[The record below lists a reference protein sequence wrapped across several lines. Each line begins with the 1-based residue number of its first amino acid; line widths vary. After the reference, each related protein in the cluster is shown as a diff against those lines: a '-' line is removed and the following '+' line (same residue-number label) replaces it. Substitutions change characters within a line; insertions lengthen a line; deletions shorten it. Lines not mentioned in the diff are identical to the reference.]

1 MATLYHQIQILQD
14 EVRRL
19 QGLVEEQ
26 EHRINR
32 LVREQRERYL
42 DLDQRILQLQGHA
55 PGPDAPPTAL
65 ATPPATNAASDA
77 QGEDQAYNAAF
88 NAMRAA
94 RELPPAERAGE
105 YEQAIDLFQ
114 AVIDTY
120 PNGKLAANA
129 LYWQGEIRLAS
140 DELELARQAFAQLPS
155 AFGNHAKVPDALYKL
170 GVVHHRL
177 GEDAEALRILDRVIA
192 EYPDHS
198 GRPAGPRL
206 RRRTALALRRRK
218 TALPMSAG
226 SLALRR
232 TCRRWRGE
240 LPALPNSRL
249 RAFHPAF
256 RCPAR
261 PRCAT
266 IRCPLLID

>member
-1 MATLYHQIQILQD
+1 MRPSTTNALRRRTGATGLCIAALLCATAWAQQAPVEDITPTRTFGTPATATAPPDRGPDGGVATLYHQIQILQD

-65 ATPPATNAASDA
+65 ATPPATNAAPDA

-198 GRPAGPRL
+198 AARL
-206 RRRTALALRRRK
+206 ARAYAEELR
-218 TALPMSAG
+218 
-226 SLALRR
+226 
-232 TCRRWRGE
+232 
-240 LPALPNSRL
+240 
-249 RAFHPAF
+249 
-256 RCPAR
+256 
-261 PRCAT
+261 
-266 IRCPLLID
+266 